1 MISFRSFAGARAAAF
16 CIAALAAASTP
27 CVAASAKPPISA
39 ATIDDTV
46 ARAMKTFAIPGMAVA
61 IVKDGKVSF
70 AKGYGVRAL
79 GEPAPMDMNTVFQIG
94 SNTKAFTAAALA
106 ILVDEGKLAW
116 DDKVI
121 DHLPQFQLHD
131 PYATREFTVR
141 DLLTHRSGLGLGAG
155 DLMFY
160 PATDFSRAE
169 IIHGLRYLKPTSSFR
184 ARFDYDNLMYMVAGE
199 LIPAVTGLS
208 WEDFVEQRIFK
219 PLQMTGCAASH
230 ARLPGGAAFA
240 EPHTM
245 VDGRLT
251 RIPVEDIRVIGG
263 AGTINCSAHDMA
275 IWLQTQLAHGRAP
288 NGTTLFSEDRGEEM
302 WTVNTVVDVKPVEAA
317 LLHTHFSG
325 YGLGWELTDE
335 FGYKRV
341 SHTGSVP
348 GNLTWVAMI
357 PELDLGILVFT
368 NQNDGYAMQAVG
380 NQILDAYV
388 GAPRRDLVTMI
399 AAITAKRAGDAAA
412 VDAGVAKTLASGK
425 PAALPL
431 AAYVGRYTDAWR
443 GNVTVRNDGGKL
455 VLKFS
460 RTGKLEGV
468 LTPYVGNVFVV
479 RWADRSLDADAFVRF
494 SQAFDGSIDG
504 ITMNAISPTTDFSF
518 DFQDLSLVKAR

>member
-1 MISFRSFAGARAAAF
+1 MTSFHPFAVARVAAF
-16 CIAALAAASTP
+16 CLAALATASTA
-27 CVAASAKPPISA
+27 CAAAGVGRPIA
-39 ATIDDTV
+39 AAAIDDTV

-79 GEPAPMDMNTVFQIG
+79 GAPAPVDMDTVFQIG

-121 DHLPQFQLHD
+121 DHLPQFQLRD
-131 PYATREFTVR
+131 PYVTREFTVR

-160 PATDFSRAE
+160 PATDFTRAE
-169 IIHGLRYLKPTSSFR
+169 IIHGLRYLQPTSSFR
-184 ARFDYDNLMYMVAGE
+184 ARYDYDNLMYMVAGE
-199 LIPAVTGLS
+199 LIPALTGLS

-219 PLQMTGCAASH
+219 PLRMTHCAANH
-230 ARLPGGAAFA
+230 ARLPAGAAFA

-245 VDGRLT
+245 VDGKLT
-251 RIPVEDIRVIGG
+251 RIPVEDIGVIGG

-275 IWLQTQLAHGRAP
+275 LWLQTQLAHGRAP
-288 NGTTLFSEDRGEEM
+288 DGATLFSEARGEEM
-302 WTVNTVVDVKPVEAA
+302 WTVNTVEDVKPVEAG

-357 PELDLGILVFT
+357 PELDLGVLVFT

-388 GAPRRDLVTMI
+388 GAPRRDLVTLV
-399 AAITAKRAGDAAA
+399 AAITAERAGAAA
-412 VDAGVAKTLASGK
+412 VVEAGVAKTLAGAG

-431 AAYVGRYTDAWR
+431 DACAGRYTDAWR
-443 GNVTVRNDGGKL
+443 GDVTVRSDGGKL

-460 RTGKLEGV
+460 RTSKLEGV
-468 LTPYVGNVFVV
+468 LTPYSGNVFVV

-504 ITMNAISPTTDFSF
+504 ITMKAVSPTTDFSF